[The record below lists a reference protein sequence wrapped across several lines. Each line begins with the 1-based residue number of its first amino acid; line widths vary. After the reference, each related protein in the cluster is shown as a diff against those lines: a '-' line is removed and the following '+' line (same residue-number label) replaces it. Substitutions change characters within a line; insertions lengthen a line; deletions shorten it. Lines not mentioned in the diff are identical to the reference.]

1 MFTFS
6 QPVNHGV
13 SVWKKIICLR
23 TCSWNGR
30 LYIVTAIQVTLMQ
43 STPVIWYSVKRIDSH
58 GEKKGRRKMKRRLL
72 NMFSNIPLKEK
83 KYWIFNSWQQL
94 GLWQV
99 WWCAECLP
107 KCSGAQ
113 GKGLQS
119 RIPLFPFFLK
129 WKAEGEEA
137 SSMAVS
143 YETVTISL
151 HDHRRAKYIC
161 FMHIILSGK
170 AREYKKE
177 NMVFFSAARCW
188 SASKILMFINR

>member
-1 MFTFS
+1 MGWEFEEDHMS
-6 QPVNHGV
+6 QNMQLE
-13 SVWKKIICLR
+13 WKVIHCDCHSGDSYAINPCDMILSQKNWQ
-23 TCSWNGR
+23 SW
-30 LYIVTAIQVTLMQ
+30 
-43 STPVIWYSVKRIDSH
+43 
-58 GEKKGRRKMKRRLL
+58 GEKREEEDEEEALEYVFKYSIKR
-72 NMFSNIPLKEK
+72 K
-83 KYWIFNSWQQL
+83 KYWIFNSWPQL